1 MASSCLHTFEEY
13 TPQKFG
19 LIITKIRLFLQAM
32 MIKIGIRRYK
42 QVRVSKKYLK
52 ANGKSVVLDNI
63 RKPKGVGLKLMSDY
77 TNT

>member
-1 MASSCLHTFEEY
+1 
-13 TPQKFG
+13 
-19 LIITKIRLFLQAM
+19 M

>member
-1 MASSCLHTFEEY
+1 
-13 TPQKFG
+13 
-19 LIITKIRLFLQAM
+19 
-32 MIKIGIRRYK
+32 MIKGLYVGDLCGK